1 MNNSIGHAVV
11 GVFMDWLLC
20 QGEQL
25 RVKWDAISI
34 PWSWN
39 EQLNLVFCELRG
51 DKEIRDGP
59 YDLCHFGNQH
69 LENH

>member
-1 MNNSIGHAVV
+1 MQFYSNRQQRQKNMKQKLLLFASDSLQRWIMNNSIGHAVV

-39 EQLNLVFCELRG
+39 E
-51 DKEIRDGP
+51 
-59 YDLCHFGNQH
+59 
-69 LENH
+69 

>member
-1 MNNSIGHAVV
+1 MNSSIGHAVV

-39 EQLNLVFCELRG
+39 E
-51 DKEIRDGP
+51 
-59 YDLCHFGNQH
+59 
-69 LENH
+69 